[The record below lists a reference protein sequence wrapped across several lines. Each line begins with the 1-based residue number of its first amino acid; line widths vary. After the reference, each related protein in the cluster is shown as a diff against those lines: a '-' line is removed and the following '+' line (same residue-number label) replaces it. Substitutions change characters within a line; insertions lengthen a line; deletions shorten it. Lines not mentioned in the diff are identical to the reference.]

1 MKIEGSVALVTRA
14 NRGLGK
20 VFAEKLLAAGA
31 HKVYA
36 GARDPMKV
44 AIPGVLPVK
53 LDITN
58 PDDVKAA
65 AAACGDVTLLINNAG
80 IAGFLPFLGEGS
92 LDQAQR
98 EMETNYFGTWRVS
111 SAFAPV
117 LGKNG
122 GGALINILSV
132 ATSVPLETYSA
143 SKSAEWS
150 LTNAL
155 RKELKKQGTQV
166 VGVHAGLI
174 DTDLTAGFDRAKSDP
189 ADIVARV
196 LTALENGEE
205 EVLPTKSPA
214 MSKRVSPP
222 SRLSIG
228 LKFCSP

>member
-1 MKIEGSVALVTRA
+1 MKIEGSVALVTGA

-31 HKVYA
+31 RKVYA

-44 AIPGVLPVK
+44 AIPGVVPVK

-65 AAACGDVTLLINNAG
+65 AAACGDVA
-80 IAGFLPFLGEGS
+80 E
-92 LDQAQR
+92 QAHR

-111 SAFAPV
+111 SAFAPI
-117 LGKNG
+117 LIKNG

-132 ATSVPLETYSA
+132 ASWRSLPPLQSYSA

-155 RKELKKQGTQV
+155 RNELRKDGTQV
-166 VGVHAGLI
+166 IGVHAGFI
-174 DTDLTAGFDRAKSDP
+174 DTELVSTFNAPKTSP
-189 ADIVARV
+189 EDIVARV
-196 LTALENGEE
+196 LAALENGEE
-205 EVLPTKSPA
+205 EVLADEISRNVKA
-214 MSKRVSPP
+214 GLNAEPP
-222 SRLSIG
+222 VYRAA
-228 LKFCSP
+228 

>member
-1 MKIEGSVALVTRA
+1 MKIEGSVALVTGA

-31 HKVYA
+31 RKVYA
-36 GARDPMKV
+36 GAGDPMKV
-44 AIPGVLPVK
+44 AIPGVVPIK

-80 IAGFLPFLGEGS
+80 ITAPVPLLGGDVAEI
-92 LDQAQR
+92 AHR

-111 SAFAPV
+111 SAFAPILV
-117 LGKNG
+117 RNG

-132 ATSVPLETYSA
+132 ASWRTSPPLQSYSA

-155 RKELKKQGTQV
+155 RNELKKDGTQV
-166 VGVHAGLI
+166 IGVHAGFI
-174 DTDLTAGFDRAKSDP
+174 DTDLVSAINAPKTAP
-189 ADIVARV
+189 EDIVARV

-205 EVLPTKSPA
+205 EVLADEVTRNVKA
-214 MSKRVSPP
+214 RLNAEPP
-222 SRLSIG
+222 VYRAA
-228 LKFCSP
+228 

>member
-1 MKIEGSVALVTRA
+1 MKIEGSVALVTGA

-31 HKVYA
+31 RKVYA

-44 AIPGVLPVK
+44 AIPGVQPVE

-58 PDDVKAA
+58 ADDVKAA
-65 AAACGDVTLLINNAG
+65 AAACGDVTLLVNNAG

-92 LDQAQR
+92 LDQAHR

-111 SAFAPV
+111 SAFAPI

-132 ATSVPLETYSA
+132 LSWITSVPLETYSA

-155 RKELKKQGTQV
+155 RLELKKQGTQV

-196 LTALENGEE
+196 LAALENGEE
-205 EVLPTKSPA
+205 EVLADEISRNVKAGLTA
-214 MSKRVSPP
+214 EPP
-222 SRLSIG
+222 VYRA
-228 LKFCSP
+228 

>member
-1 MKIEGSVALVTRA
+1 MKIEGSVALVTGA

-31 HKVYA
+31 RKVYA

-44 AIPGVLPVK
+44 AIPGVVPIK

-58 PDDVKAA
+58 SDDVKAA
-65 AAACGDVTLLINNAG
+65 AAACGDVTILINNAG
-80 IAGFLPFLGEGS
+80 IAAPVPLLGGDVAEI
-92 LDQAQR
+92 AHR

-111 SAFAPV
+111 SAFAPILV
-117 LGKNG
+117 KNG

-132 ATSVPLETYSA
+132 ASWRSLAPLQSYSA

-155 RKELKKQGTQV
+155 RNELKKDGTQV
-166 VGVHAGLI
+166 IGVHAGFI
-174 DTDLTAGFDRAKSDP
+174 DTDLVSAFNAPKTSP
-189 ADIVARV
+189 EDIVARV

-205 EVLPTKSPA
+205 EVLA
-214 MSKRVSPP
+214 DEVSRNVKAGLNAEPP
-222 SRLSIG
+222 VYRAA
-228 LKFCSP
+228 